1 MNYNESIPYVL
12 TISNKSDKI
21 KTVNLFSMN
30 EKQDK
35 DLEIKINSS
44 RYCSY
49 ESLKLELLVSPISVK
64 IIHLFSKNMVQLF
77 KDIEVISYKNNGVT
91 TTENI
96 KPRLD
101 PMQNQSCVTIVRTN
115 LILNSFTM
123 MNFELLPNT
132 EIIFSF
138 YYDKQVHLS
147 EALKDK
153 EIILSKKQK
162 RKLKFKNFKQKI
174 KAFFLKFKNKLKK
187 NKIKWIKN

>member
-1 MNYNESIPYVL
+1 MDYNESIPYVL

-49 ESLKLELLVSPISVK
+49 ESLKLELLVSPIRVK

-101 PMQNQSCVTIVRTN
+101 PLQNQSCVTIVRTN

-174 KAFFLKFKNKLKK
+174 KAFLLKFKNKLKK
-187 NKIKWIKN
+187 IK

>member
-21 KTVNLFSMN
+21 KNVNLFSMN

-64 IIHLFSKNMVQLF
+64 IIHLFSTNMEQLF
-77 KDIEVISYKNNGVT
+77 KDIEVVSYKNNGVT

-101 PMQNQSCVTIVRTN
+101 PMQNQSCVTMIRTN

-123 MNFELLPNT
+123 MNFEVLPNT

-147 EALKDK
+147 EALKDR
-153 EIILSKKQK
+153 EVVLSKKQK
-162 RKLKFKNFKQKI
+162 LKLKIKTFFKKIKNKFNKLKFKI
-174 KAFFLKFKNKLKK
+174 KTK
-187 NKIKWIKN
+187 